1 MVKSAIT
8 GVLELYYISC
18 KINIL
23 NSFICRLCGFPPFY
37 DEDNMALFDK
47 IKKGIF
53 DFPSPSWDNISPDAI
68 NIIKNLLVVDP
79 AKRMNP
85 DELLKH
91 HWIQGE
97 TTTKKGGDVLKKM
110 REWNSKRKINTQPQ

>member
-1 MVKSAIT
+1 MEYWSSSVYLVSFEMK
-8 GVLELYYISC
+8 
-18 KINIL
+18 L
-23 NSFICRLCGFPPFY
+23 NKFVFRLCGFPPFY

-47 IKKGIF
+47 IKKGVY
-53 DFPSPSWDNISPDAI
+53 DFPSPSWDNISPEAI
-68 NIIKNLLVVDP
+68 SIIKALLVVDP
-79 AKRMNP
+79 SKRMNP

-91 HWIQGE
+91 PWVQGE